1 MMLTMISVHWDQTTD
16 RRPFTPVFLFP
27 AVPMILANTSP
38 LPLITF
44 YITFLS
50 LFFSLFSVSLK
61 VVFLFPD
68 ACQNLSLF
76 CLFSVYFFSSRCSAT
91 CVPSFII
98 LLFFLFLWHFTN
110 FSHSCLVNV
119 TCQVIWCIF
128 LLPIWP
134 QNDIWVLFILTNLA
148 QIWPQY
154 DISVI
159 HFDSGGAGW
168 LQMWKLLLNDRNK
181 RGIWT
186 RAPEL
191 CVDQTTHCRL
201 QEETVVNV

>member
-1 MMLTMISVHWDQTTD
+1 MTVVILMMLTMISVHWDQTTD

-76 CLFSVYFFSSRCSAT
+76 CLFFCIFFSRYSPTR
-91 CVPSFII
+91 VPSFII
-98 LLFFLFLWHFTN
+98 LLFFCVFDTLL
-110 FSHSCLVNV
+110 
-119 TCQVIWCIF
+119 IF
-128 LLPIWP
+128 LIPALSM
-134 QNDIWVLFILTNLA
+134 LLA
-148 QIWPQY
+148 RSSDAFSCSQ
-154 DISVI
+154 
-159 HFDSGGAGW
+159 FDPRMIYECYSF
-168 LQMWKLLLNDRNK
+168 
-181 RGIWT
+181 
-186 RAPEL
+186 
-191 CVDQTTHCRL
+191 
-201 QEETVVNV
+201 